1 MPFSSRYVYHY
12 KMKTAK
18 FHFSVDVLPEEDGKG
33 YYVLVPALP
42 GCYSQGKTVEE
53 AFKNIKQAI
62 TLHIHALRK
71 NKMPIPTVDQTVHTV
86 IEVAA

>member
-1 MPFSSRYVYHY
+1 
-12 KMKTAK
+12 MKVSK

-33 YYVLVPALP
+33 YYALVPALP

-53 AFKNIKQAI
+53 TFINIKEAI
-62 TLHIHALRK
+62 KLHIRALRK
-71 NKMPIPTVDQTVHTV
+71 NKEPIPTVDQTVHTV